1 MGSVHSNNLLNLF
14 FFLKKV
20 KCLVRRQKGAGHSRS
35 SLPGGQVPPGSAVR
49 VSVALL
55 FLSPWQRLLLA
66 WCHRPGS
73 YSSSVKA
80 SSVLKTWATLFS
92 SPVAQSLRSPL
103 GSACWTHTLH
113 PAPGRSRGCVS
124 GFWLLCRSLQC
135 PVSLSGF
142 RAVPPSRLMRC
153 QDVILRVLF

>member
-1 MGSVHSNNLLNLF
+1 M
-14 FFLKKV
+14 
-20 KCLVRRQKGAGHSRS
+20 KCLVRRRKGAHHSRS
-35 SLPGGQVPPGSAVR
+35 SLPGGQVAPGSAVR
-49 VSVALL
+49 VSMALL
-55 FLSPWQRLLLA
+55 FLSPWLCWQRPLLA
-66 WCHRPGS
+66 WCHQPGS

-92 SPVAQSLRSPL
+92 SPVAQSLPSPL
-103 GSACWTHTLH
+103 GSACWTRTLH

-124 GFWLLCRSLQC
+124 GSWLLCHCLQC
-135 PVSLSGF
+135 SVSLSGF